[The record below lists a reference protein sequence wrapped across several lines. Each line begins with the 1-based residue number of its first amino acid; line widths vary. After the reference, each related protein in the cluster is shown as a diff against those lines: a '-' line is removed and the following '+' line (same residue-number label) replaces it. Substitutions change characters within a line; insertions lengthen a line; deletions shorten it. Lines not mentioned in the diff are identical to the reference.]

1 MTQETVRV
9 HHMTEVQSLTW
20 EVMGRKLTD
29 LQVAEQLFSRRIE
42 SANEGHLIAVITFA
56 DAPESYLFYST
67 SQGVRSL
74 DLTDEEGAY
83 QKAAF
88 YEDLRRQY
96 PNVTKLEQHLL
107 AIDRR
112 EDFVAAVKPAIE
124 ASQGPYENSRH
135 NTEYL
140 FGILDQLVA
149 K

>member
-9 HHMTEVQSLTW
+9 HHMTEVQSLAW

-29 LQVAEQLFSRRIE
+29 IQVAEKLFSRRIE
-42 SANEGHLIAVITFA
+42 SANEGYLVAVITFA
-56 DAPESYLFYST
+56 DAPDSYLFYST

-74 DLTDEEGAY
+74 ELTDEEGAY

-88 YEDLRRQY
+88 YEDLRRKY

-140 FGILDQLVA
+140 FGVLDQLVEA
-149 K
+149 

>member
-9 HHMTEVQSLTW
+9 HHMTEVQSLAW

-29 LQVAEQLFSRRIE
+29 IQVAEKLFSRRIE
-42 SANEGHLIAVITFA
+42 SANEGHLVAVITFA
-56 DAPESYLFYST
+56 DAPDSYLFYST

-74 DLTDEEGAY
+74 ELTDEEGAY

-88 YEDLRRQY
+88 YEDLRRKY

-140 FGILDQLVA
+140 FGVLDQLVEA
-149 K
+149 